1 MRKIC
6 EVLRSGCNILDVGR
20 LRRRSFISAGSF
32 DMACNAMIVCL
43 EGVNNGAEVRS
54 SHGMT
59 KATSVTFA
67 NADRKSAG
75 GERIWSI
82 FVASFVL
89 VWIGRFPREDL
100 CLVRYL
106 TIRCVRVMD
115 HVFCVNA
122 EIRVTQVISSEL
134 RNSLRGGWGWGSAF
148 SRLESVHDVA
158 GTHSAAL
165 EELCF

>member
-1 MRKIC
+1 VRKIC
-6 EVLRSGCNILDVGR
+6 KVLRSGCNVLDVGR
-20 LRRRSFISAGSF
+20 LRHRSFVSAGSY
-32 DMACNAMIVCL
+32 DMACNATIVRL
-43 EGVNNGAEVRS
+43 EGVDNGAEVRS
-54 SHGMT
+54 SHRMM
-59 KATSVTFA
+59 KATSMTFA

-82 FVASFVL
+82 FVTSFVL

-122 EIRVTQVISSEL
+122 EVWLGLGQ
-134 RNSLRGGWGWGSAF
+134 
-148 SRLESVHDVA
+148 RL
-158 GTHSAAL
+158 
-165 EELCF
+165 